1 MDKQKILI
9 TGAAGFIGFHL
20 IKSLSESTFELVGL
34 DNLND
39 YYDVNLKL
47 DRLKQSGIILPTIF
61 NNEVNTKSSVFAN
74 YTFIKGDI
82 TDLEFLETIVEKYSI
97 TQIIHLAAQAGVRY
111 SITNPRKYFE
121 SNINGFFNI
130 LELTRKYR
138 MDELIYA
145 SSSSVYGESEQVPFK
160 ENQISYKPESFYA
173 ATKMCNEIMAYSY
186 SKIYD
191 IKTIG
196 LRFFTVYG
204 PFGRP
209 DMSPILF
216 ANSLLKKTPIS
227 IFNNGLMERDFT
239 YVGDIVKYIHRL
251 IGKKMEN
258 NFSIFNLGNGSP
270 INLLKFI
277 ELLEKEF
284 GSKSEKIFL
293 PMQQGDVTKTWASTD
308 EIEKVVEPINK
319 TKIED
324 GIKEFVNWFKEY
336 QNLTK

>member
-1 MDKQKILI
+1 MDKKKILI
-9 TGAAGFIGFHL
+9 TGAAGFIGYHL
-20 IKSLSESTFELVGL
+20 IKSLSTSNFELVGL

-47 DRLKQSGIILPTIF
+47 NRLKQLGIILPTTFKKEIII
-61 NNEVNTKSSVFAN
+61 KSTVFAN

-82 TDLEFLETIVEKYSI
+82 TDFEFLESIVEKYSI
-97 TQIIHLAAQAGVRY
+97 SQIIHLAAQAGVRY
-111 SITNPRKYFE
+111 SIENPRKYFE

-130 LELTRKYR
+130 LELTRKYQ
-138 MDELIYA
+138 MEELIYA
-145 SSSSVYGESEQVPFK
+145 SSSSVYGESDQVPFK
-160 ENQISYKPESFYA
+160 ENQIAYKPESFYA
-173 ATKMCNEIMAYSY
+173 ATKMCNEIMASSY
-186 SKIYD
+186 SKIYN

-204 PFGRP
+204 TFGRP
-209 DMSPILF
+209 DMSPFLF
-216 ANSLLKKTPIS
+216 ASSLQKKTPIS

-239 YVGDIVKYIHRL
+239 YVEDIVKYIHRI

-258 NFSIFNLGNGSP
+258 NFSIFNIGNGSP

-284 GSKSEKIFL
+284 GVKSEKIYL
-293 PMQQGDVTKTWASTD
+293 PMQKGDVTKTWASTD
-308 EIEKVVEPINK
+308 EIEKVVEPISK

-336 QNLTK
+336 NNLNK